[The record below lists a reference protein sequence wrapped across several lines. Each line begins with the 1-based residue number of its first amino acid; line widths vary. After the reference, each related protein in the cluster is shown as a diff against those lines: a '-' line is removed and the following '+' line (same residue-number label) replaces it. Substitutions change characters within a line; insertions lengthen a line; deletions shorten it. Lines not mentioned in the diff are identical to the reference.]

1 MPRAR
6 GVEFSSSVEAERY
19 LVADNR
25 HTVLGGWHT
34 DLLRETLTSFLKEE
48 GLRGTGYDEDDLDAM
63 EEDDVPYGDEGDGE
77 GAPKTV
83 TCPKCERVFTPN

>member
-63 EEDDVPYGDEGDGE
+63 EDDVPYEDDGDGE
-77 GAPKTV
+77 GTKKTV
-83 TCPKCERVFTPN
+83 TCPECEHTFAL

>member
-63 EEDDVPYGDEGDGE
+63 EEDEPPYSEEGEAGSE
-77 GAPKTV
+77 KKTI
-83 TCPKCERVFTPN
+83 TCPNCEHTFVPE

>member
-25 HTVLGGWHT
+25 HTELGGWNT
-34 DLLRETLTSFLKEE
+34 NILRETLISFLKDE

-63 EEDDVPYGDEGDGE
+63 EEDNAPYSDEGTGTT
-77 GAPKTV
+77 KTV
-83 TCPKCERVFTPN
+83 TCPECKHVFTPE

>member
-19 LVADNR
+19 LVAANR

-63 EEDDVPYGDEGDGE
+63 EDDVPYDDSGE
-77 GAPKTV
+77 GSSPEKKAV
-83 TCPKCERVFTPN
+83 TCPECAHTFVPS